1 MTAFEKFLWSCAY
14 AGICSLTV
22 LAVGVFIPRD
32 IFNCR
37 SWFFRERAWESK
49 LYVFLRVPKWKMR
62 VPDMSIYVKR
72 LMRKRL
78 DNGMSADKMNA
89 LVAETCVAES
99 AHVLLC
105 FLALGMVLIWESSG
119 GAVCTLLYAF
129 GNIPY
134 IIIQRYNRPRLM
146 RTLEKQLHREAKEL
160 AV

>member
-49 LYVFLRVPKWKMR
+49 LYAFLRVSKWKMR
-62 VPDMSIYVKR
+62 VPDMS
-72 LMRKRL
+72 KRL
-78 DNGMSADKMNA
+78 DSGMSADKMSA

-119 GAVCTLLYAF
+119 GTVCTLLYAF